1 MVNLFLI
8 YSVGALS
15 PYSLS
20 SNVAGLAFVI
30 AKRHCMQN
38 EFKHTF
44 LDNLC
49 LELYKSLNSLEV
61 ISYTK

>member
-1 MVNLFLI
+1 MVKLFLI
-8 YSVGALS
+8 YYVGALS

-30 AKRHCMQN
+30 AKRRCMQS

-44 LDNLC
+44 LDSLC
-49 LELYKSLNSLEV
+49 LELYKSLN
-61 ISYTK
+61 